1 VHYNNT
7 LCFGDNELVVNAAIP
22 NSKLYK
28 HGMPPHKEVIAVGC
42 LYPMFVEIYIVD
54 KDQYTKRSEL
64 SVGAC
69 YLVY

>member
-1 VHYNNT
+1 MFLPNRSNR
-7 LCFGDNELVVNAAIP
+7 FELLLV
-22 NSKLYK
+22 Y
-28 HGMPPHKEVIAVGC
+28 VGC